1 MILHVIKK
9 TYHLLFLLIFVVS
22 LSSCHAA
29 IEDTAANSLAA
40 ILAVLFEYIYAI
52 IALLLTFLLKLIRPL
67 SIATIILG
75 ILGLAEIVD
84 LSVSPIIFT
93 LVGVALLFSFFIPDK
108 PYFPKVII
116 SKNLKELAGTWD
128 KQDNEEKKR
137 SRWVDFLLAL
147 LVGIV
152 LLMIEYK
159 NFAS

>member
-1 MILHVIKK
+1 MNLHIIKK
-9 TYHLLFLLIFVVS
+9 DLVRVLLLLLIIS

-29 IEDTAANSLAA
+29 IEDTAANSVAA

-52 IALLLTFLLKLIRPL
+52 IALLLAFLLKLIRPL

-75 ILGLAEIVD
+75 LLGLTEIVN
-84 LSVSPIIFT
+84 LSVSPLLFT
-93 LVGVALLFSFFIPDK
+93 LVGIALLFSFFIRDK
-108 PYFPKVII
+108 PYFPNVII
-116 SKNLKELAGTWD
+116 SKNLNEFAGMWD

-159 NFAS
+159 YFAS